1 VSKLILLKKE
11 FFIKMEIYIK
21 NHVTTLVEVLLIL
34 IGKHEPGALV
44 GVSTSEVSQRNSRAP
59 DEEQH
64 GPE

>member
-1 VSKLILLKKE
+1 
-11 FFIKMEIYIK
+11 MEIYIK
-21 NHVTTLVEVLLIL
+21 NHVTTPDEVLFIL

-44 GVSTSEVSQRNSRAP
+44 GVSTSEVPKRNSGAP

>member
-1 VSKLILLKKE
+1 
-11 FFIKMEIYIK
+11 MEIYIK